1 MKSVCS
7 VGNFI
12 TGIAISPAGLDRKQ
26 KYLIGISLS
35 AQRQSFD
42 VMSEL

>member
-1 MKSVCS
+1 MCA

-12 TGIAISPAGLDRKQ
+12 TGTVISPAGLDRKQ
-26 KYLIGISLS
+26 KYLIGILLS